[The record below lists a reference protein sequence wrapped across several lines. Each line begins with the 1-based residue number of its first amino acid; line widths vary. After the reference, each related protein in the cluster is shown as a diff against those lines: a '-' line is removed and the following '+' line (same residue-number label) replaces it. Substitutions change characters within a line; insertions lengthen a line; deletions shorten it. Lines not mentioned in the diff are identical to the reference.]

1 MLNRQYEL
9 SVQRN
14 AFKNKSQT
22 DFRRHG
28 LLFLTMHLSSGQ
40 YECLF
45 SSTLFTR
52 LNSKKLVKSSRNT
65 LHPLLVWWHNSTAQI
80 LIPLFRRSYIIF
92 YPEYHSI
99 QNKLKKIQAFILYQI
114 TPGNLSEQLEEKIL
128 LAYAMLT
135 VQLLAFIMRESAAYA
150 RTDMAIPLIAGDI
163 TKYWLV
169 FKSNLKIRH

>member
-1 MLNRQYEL
+1 MLNRLYEL

-52 LNSKKLVKSSRNT
+52 LNSKKLVKSSCNT
-65 LHPLLVWWHNSTAQI
+65 LHQLLVWWHNSTAQI
-80 LIPLFRRSYIIF
+80 LIPWFRRSYIIF
-92 YPEYHSI
+92 YPEYHSV
-99 QNKLKKIQAFILYQI
+99 QKKLKKIQELILYQR
-114 TPGNLSEQLEEKIL
+114 TPRNLSEQLEEENTSCLCNADCAVISFHNTRMCSVCTL
-128 LAYAMLT
+128 WYGNS
-135 VQLLAFIMRESAAYA
+135 VDR
-150 RTDMAIPLIAGDI
+150 G
-163 TKYWLV
+163 WLY
-169 FKSNLKIRH
+169 